1 MPIDFAAIVPWRAAE
16 PDETPGGAKAVA
28 NAARKAGFAV
38 RAYYSRGPW
47 VSGKDDDE
55 DAPAEDDVQI
65 CEMIAVTGRLHERRF
80 RATWHRKLWTKDGA
94 DGKYKFA
101 GAQLWPAVEGE
112 VVATKAKKDRHPEHL
127 GAKTVGGLKNSATL
141 NSYIKEA

>member
-1 MPIDFAAIVPWRAAE
+1 MPDADAEIVHWRPAE
-16 PDETPGGAKAVA
+16 PDETPRGATTVA

-47 VSGKDDDE
+47 VNSKDTDE
-55 DAPAEDDVQI
+55 DEEAGI

-94 DGKYKFA
+94 NGDYKFA
-101 GAQLWPAVEGE
+101 GAQLWPAHAGE
-112 VVATKAKKDRHPEHL
+112 VVSTKAKKERHPEHL
-127 GAKTVGGLKNSATL
+127 GAATIGGLKNSKTL
-141 NSYIKEA
+141 NTYLKETAS